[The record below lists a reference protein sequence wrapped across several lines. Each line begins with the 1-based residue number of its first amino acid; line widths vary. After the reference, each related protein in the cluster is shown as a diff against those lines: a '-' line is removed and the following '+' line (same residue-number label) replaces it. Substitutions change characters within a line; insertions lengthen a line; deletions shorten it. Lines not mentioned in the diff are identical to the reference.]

1 MSRKRRSITGPPK
14 ALPCRSAGD
23 CQDRADTIVQTT
35 LHAGKPCSD
44 ERVLI
49 VGTDL
54 EALEIMCSLLRRGAT
69 QVVIVRNCWPV
80 APHSI
85 TLIIVPSLALGT
97 QILQAIEM
105 APRVLAACGRLIFWL
120 LAGHGRE
127 LTRRVESTLRRG
139 GFDLTQEETALGN
152 LLCAASGL
160 QVEARCHSRPA
171 PPIRSRSRA
180 YSINDC
186 SLR

>member
-14 ALPCRSAGD
+14 ALPCFSAGD
-23 CQDRADTIVQTT
+23 CQDRADAIVQTT
-35 LHAGKPCSD
+35 LRSVGLRSD
-44 ERVLI
+44 ERVLV

-54 EALEIMCSLLRRGAT
+54 EALEIMCSLMRRGVPHVA
-69 QVVIVRNCWPV
+69 IVRDRWPV
-80 APHSI
+80 TPHSI

-120 LAGHGRE
+120 LAGQGRE
-127 LTRRVESTLRRG
+127 LSKRIESTLCRS
-139 GFDLTQEETALGN
+139 GFDLTQEKTAVGD
-152 LLCAASGL
+152 LLCAVFGL
-160 QVEARCHSRPA
+160 QMAARSHFRPDPA
-171 PPIRSRSRA
+171 SRSRSGA
-180 YSINDC
+180 YSVDEW